1 MAMHWTGM
9 DRDRAAEEL
18 ARAGGR
24 LGDVIRGDAGGSNF
38 ADPRTFP
45 ARPPSEVEWEDL
57 LVRVE
62 IAPRALR
69 IAVEDAPRDH
79 PAVIDVLRQGVAA
92 EAALQEMLEAIIDGR
107 EARGGTGI
115 GGLPDDPGALLTEYQ
130 RLRMRSFVMVQRRG
144 LNVWDWTVRGGP
156 YNGATAYQLFQAAAR
171 QDGDLLAALRGAARG
186 GSAA

>member
-1 MAMHWTGM
+1 M
-9 DRDRAAEEL
+9 
-18 ARAGGR
+18 
-24 LGDVIRGDAGGSNF
+24 IF

-69 IAVEDAPRDH
+69 VAVEDAPGDH
-79 PAVIDVLRQGVAA
+79 PRVVDVLRRGVRA
-92 EAALQEMLEAIIDGR
+92 EAVLQDVLEAIIDGR
-107 EARGGTGI
+107 EARDGMGSEA
-115 GGLPDDPGALLTEYQ
+115 LPDDPVALLAEYA

-156 YNGATAYQLFQAAAR
+156 FDGATTYQLFQAAAR
-171 QDGDLLAALRGAARG
+171 QDGMLLAAMREAARG
-186 GSAA
+186 GTAA